1 MTMNPRSADDKDRPL
16 APPEPESE
24 GGMLRWV
31 VAAAAVL
38 TLMVGAYHA
47 YEWLVNDVSQ
57 RRAVA
62 EGRAPAPEQPVVSGE
77 PAAKPDL
84 AAVPAVSRP
93 APAPTPA
100 RDPQAPAVVAGGVN
114 KCVRDGH
121 VTYTNEPCPEGS
133 AQPAAAAGMD
143 ANGVTGSIG
152 DGVPAVVARPVALA
166 NGSDPGHVDAVC
178 RHLAAELERLDFE
191 FRQPLPPPVLD
202 HISSR
207 LNTLRAQSQAAEC
220 APVAKPAADKPD
232 AAGTRPVRKVVEE
245 KAGD

>member
-1 MTMNPRSADDKDRPL
+1 MTMDPHRADDNDRPL
-16 APPEPESE
+16 TPPEPESE

-31 VAAAAVL
+31 VAAAVVL
-38 TLMVGAYHA
+38 LLMVGAYHA
-47 YEWLVNDVSQ
+47 YEWLVSDVSQ

-62 EGRAPAPEQPVVSGE
+62 EGRAPAPEQPVVPGAPAGSG
-77 PAAKPDL
+77 PAPA
-84 AAVPAVSRP
+84 PAVSET

-100 RDPQAPAVVAGGVN
+100 RAPQAPAVVAGGVN

-133 AQPAAAAGMD
+133 APPSAVSGMD
-143 ANGVTGSIG
+143 ANGVMGSVG
-152 DGVPAVVARPVALA
+152 NGVPVVVARPVLLA
-166 NGSDPGHVDAVC
+166 NGSDPGHLDAVC

-220 APVAKPAADKPD
+220 APVARPAAAKPAA
-232 AAGTRPVRKVVEE
+232 AGKRPARKVVEE